1 MSLAMEKKEQKDKV
15 TGAIEA
21 LKGVGLSETDI
32 VERTIDTFGVT
43 KEYVLALLS
52 PKRCSEEDLMY
63 KDK

>member
-1 MSLAMEKKEQKDKV
+1 MCLAMEKKEQKDKV

-32 VERTIDTFGVT
+32 VERIIDTFGVT

-52 PKRCSEEDLMY
+52 PKRI
-63 KDK
+63 